1 MGKINPSVGILIEIK
16 IFNLLLQGL
25 CQLLESNVSVRCRQV
40 DLKLVQATVP
50 KAVASVKDKM
60 PKINVQV
67 TVDTERFL
75 PADW

>member
-1 MGKINPSVGILIEIK
+1 MHTNIPCQLWKIQIYFIHV
-16 IFNLLLQGL
+16 LQGL
-25 CQLLESNVSVRCRQV
+25 CQLLESNVTIRCRQV
-40 DLKLVQATVP
+40 DLQIVQGSVP

-67 TVDTERFL
+67 QVDTERFL

>member
-1 MGKINPSVGILIEIK
+1 MILIW
-16 IFNLLLQGL
+16 QGL
-25 CQLLESNVSVRCRQV
+25 CQLLESNVTIRCRQV
-40 DLKLVQATVP
+40 DLQMVQATVP

-67 TVDTERFL
+67 IVDAERFL

>member
-1 MGKINPSVGILIEIK
+1 M
-16 IFNLLLQGL
+16 
-25 CQLLESNVSVRCRQV
+25 ESNVNIRCRQV
-40 DLKLVQATVP
+40 DLQTVQATVP

>member
-1 MGKINPSVGILIEIK
+1 M
-16 IFNLLLQGL
+16 NLLKQGL
-25 CQLLESNVSVRCRQV
+25 CQLLESNVTIRCRQV
-40 DLKLVQATVP
+40 DLQMVQATVP

-67 TVDTERFL
+67 IVDAERFL